1 MVFLYILLGIIALI
15 ILLLSVKVRV
25 DAEYIDDFR
34 VKLRWLF
41 LSFDLY
47 PMKKKEKKPK
57 EEKVISKKEKNG
69 AEDES
74 INTRQD

>member
-41 LSFDLY
+41 LYFDIY

-57 EEKVISKKEKNG
+57 EKKIGQINLQKN
-69 AEDES
+69 
-74 INTRQD
+74 

>member
-47 PMKKKEKKPK
+47 PMKNK
-57 EEKVISKKEKNG
+57 
-69 AEDES
+69 
-74 INTRQD
+74 